1 MVRVI
6 LLLLCAAWASR
17 GQNYN
22 FSIPEFSCSVEV
34 NRDRSLNISYDIL
47 FECSEG
53 YSPVDIIDIGFPSED
68 FQLQDIQASIDGHTL
83 RGIYHSTYID
93 NGVEVHLREHSIM
106 SGDSGRFRLTGINR
120 DMVFLDT
127 AEDDYAS
134 MEFSPTWF
142 EGGLLSGESD
152 FTLTVVFPP
161 GADPRNARYHDIP
174 FTSSHTNSDGRFVY
188 QWRERRRVDSPYQA
202 GVSFPAG
209 LVEGP
214 LSERPREP
222 FISREALTVI
232 LAFGIMFLVFGVMI
246 FVIVKA
252 VIKSRKRMEEYLP
265 PKLGLEG
272 SGVRRGL
279 TAPMAALL
287 LETKLDRVLTLIV
300 FGLLKKGELQL
311 DGNRLKRAGSVVGLR
326 SYEKELMELIPPE
339 GRDKPIPRED
349 MKRIF
354 LGMIEEL
361 EKKMENYSLRETRE
375 YYRSIIESAWR
386 MASADNS
393 AGKAGEIL
401 GDRFQWM
408 LADENFSERVGSL
421 PEGRSALLPVY
432 MRGFMGSGGKSAS
445 AGGIGLGEACSQLAG
460 VVESA
465 AGRTVS
471 RISSLSRIVTAKTNP
486 VPVSS
491 RSSSGGSCACACAG
505 CACAC
510 AGGGR

>member
-6 LLLLCAAWASR
+6 FLLLCAALASP
-17 GQNYN
+17 GQNYS
-22 FSIPEFSCSVEV
+22 FSLPEFSCSVEV
-34 NRDRSLNISYDIL
+34 NRDRSLDISYDIL
-47 FECSEG
+47 FECSMG

-68 FQLQDIQASIDGHTL
+68 FLLPDIQASMDGHSL
-83 RGIYHSTYID
+83 KGIYHSTYID
-93 NGVEVHLREHSIM
+93 NGVEVHLREHSIRG
-106 SGDSGRFRLTGINR
+106 GDTGRFRLTGINR

-127 AEDDYAS
+127 GEDDYAS
-134 MEFSPTWF
+134 VRFSPTWF

-161 GADPRNARYHDIP
+161 GADPRNVRYHDIP
-174 FTSSHTNSDGRFVY
+174 FTSSHTNPDGRFVY
-188 QWRERRRVDSPYQA
+188 QWREKRRVDSPYMV
-202 GVSFPAG
+202 GISFPAV

-214 LSERPREP
+214 LSERPNEP
-222 FISREALTVI
+222 FISTDALISV
-232 LAFGIMFLVFGVMI
+232 LAFGIMFLVFGLI
-246 FVIVKA
+246 TFVIVKS
-252 VIKSRKRMEEYLP
+252 VISSRRRMEEYLP

-287 LETKLDRVLTLIV
+287 LEEKLDRVLMLIV

-311 DGNRLKRAGSVVGLR
+311 EENRLRRTGAAKGLR
-326 SYEKELMELIPPE
+326 SYEKKLMELIPPE
-339 GRDKPIPRED
+339 GRKKPIPGED
-349 MKRIF
+349 MKRVF

-361 EKKMENYSLRETRE
+361 GEKMENYSLEETRE

-386 MASADNS
+386 MASSDNS
-393 AGKAGEIL
+393 AEKAGEIL

-408 LADENFSERVGSL
+408 LTDENFSERVGRL
-421 PEGRSALLPVY
+421 PEGGSALLPVY
-432 MRGFMGSGGKSAS
+432 MRGFLVGGGKPTS

-460 VVESA
+460 VLESA